1 MIIDATPKFIK
12 FLDKYCDRTGGSFN
26 SHFSTGCDY
35 YHLQIG
41 GISCDY
47 TLHVDG
53 DDAWIE
59 GSEEDLAILTS
70 QSYQE
75 VA

>member
-1 MIIDATPKFIK
+1 MINATKTKEVPMIIDATPKHIK
-12 FLDKYCDRTGGSFN
+12 FLDKYCDRTV
-26 SHFSTGCDY
+26 STGCDY

-53 DDAWIE
+53 DAAWIE
-59 GSEEDLAILTS
+59 GSEEDLSVLTS
-70 QSYQE
+70 QSN
-75 VA
+75 

>member
-1 MIIDATPKFIK
+1 MTIEATQKIIK
-12 FLDKYCDRTGGSFN
+12 FLDRYCDRTV
-26 SHFSTGCDY
+26 STGCDY

-53 DDAWIE
+53 DDAWVE
-59 GSEEDLAILTS
+59 GSEEDLAILNQ
-70 QSYQE
+70 QS
-75 VA
+75 